1 MDWLKVFSWL
11 LGLFVIYLI
20 IEVIR
25 KILGGSLGY
34 EALIV
39 GLLVTNLGYTIG
51 LHGKIIGLH
60 GKIADIKAQ
69 LSEHLGWH
77 KGKENHRQKL

>member
-1 MDWLKVFSWL
+1 MKTWQKILYWL

-20 IEVIR
+20 IEIVR

-34 EALIV
+34 ESLIM
-39 GLLVTNLGYTIG
+39 GLLIANTGYIIA
-51 LHGKIIGLH
+51 LHAKIS
-60 GKIADIKAQ
+60 DINSK

-77 KGKENHRQKL
+77 KGKENSN